1 MTAKIIEEPTYRE
14 RMFVF
19 RDRLQAGRL
28 LAEKLREYAGKE
40 NVILVALP
48 AGGVPVG
55 YVVAKELN
63 ILMLAS

>member
-1 MTAKIIEEPTYRE
+1 
-14 RMFVF
+14 MFVF

-40 NVILVALP
+40 NVILLALP

-63 ILMLAS
+63 ILMLASFGACVCKGY

>member
-1 MTAKIIEEPTYRE
+1 
-14 RMFVF
+14 MFVF

-40 NVILVALP
+40 NVILLALP

>member
-1 MTAKIIEEPTYRE
+1 MTAKIIEELTYRE

-40 NVILVALP
+40 NVILLALP